1 VIVIVVVDVSYFP
14 DSVGVSV
21 AVIVAV
27 PAFPTSIVV
36 PDTDATFASD
46 DEYAIVPATDDVGA
60 DTVKSASPYVFVTFA
75 NPESADEALETVMV
89 RVTDGAAS

>member
-1 VIVIVVVDVSYFP
+1 LFTVIVIVVVDVSYFP

-46 DEYAIVPATDDVGA
+46 DEYAIVPATDDVG
-60 DTVKSASPYVFVTFA
+60 VTFA

>member
-1 VIVIVVVDVSYFP
+1 VNVPSVGFPVFTVIVIVVVDVSYRP

-27 PAFPTSIVV
+27 PELPTSIVV
-36 PDTDATFASD
+36 PDTDATVGSD

-60 DTVKSASPYVFVTFA
+60 AIVKSASP
-75 NPESADEALETVMV
+75 
-89 RVTDGAAS
+89 